1 MNDIV
6 HRQCRM
12 ETNMKKINIIF
23 ITIVMSFLTAIGCQ
37 IIFSKDITFSADEN
51 RYLAKKPEVSIDRIL
66 SKDFQNN
73 MDNFMSDQIPFRNQ
87 FMVSA
92 TVLKK
97 MVGIR
102 NINDAYIGRQ
112 GYYFEKIT
120 DDDIDEKRFEKN
132 LKFIND
138 FLKRHSSLEF
148 KVMLVPGSGNIL
160 TEYLPKAAKVYDYNG
175 LITKAE
181 TVIGEENIIA
191 LEDSLKKEA
200 KTHSLSTDTGVYYKT
215 DHHWT
220 SVGAYIGYR
229 EFAKASDKKI
239 KAYDVKKLAEDFYG
253 TLYSKVMDLKKGGD
267 VIYGPKEED
276 SLRVCNGIKETKSI
290 YVMDKKNAKD
300 KYQIFFGGNF
310 GQVDIATKQK
320 NKNHLL
326 VIKDSFANS
335 FVPYILGDY
344 DTITMVDLRNFAGN
358 IEMIMKEK
366 KITEILVLYEM
377 SNFATDTNI
386 YKISL

>member
-1 MNDIV
+1 
-6 HRQCRM
+6 
-12 ETNMKKINIIF
+12 MKKINIIF

-37 IIFSKDITFSADEN
+37 VIYSKDITFSADES
-51 RYLAKKPEVSIDRIL
+51 RYLAKKPEISIDGIL
-66 SKDFQNN
+66 SKEFQNN
-73 MDNFMSDQIPFRNQ
+73 MDSFMSDQIPFRNQ

-92 TVLKK
+92 TLLKK
-97 MVGIR
+97 MVGIC

-120 DDDIDEKRFEKN
+120 DNDIDEKRFEKN
-132 LKFIND
+132 LKFINN
-138 FLKRHSSLEF
+138 FLKKYSSLES

-160 TEYLPKAAKVYDYNG
+160 TEYLPRAAEVYDYNR

-181 TVIGEENIIA
+181 AVVGENKIIA
-191 LEDSLKKEA
+191 LENALIKEA
-200 KTHSLSTDTGVYYKT
+200 ETHSLSKDTGVYYKT

-220 SVGAYIGYR
+220 SVGAYIGYC
-229 EFAKASDKKI
+229 EFAKALDKKI
-239 KAYDVKKLAEDFYG
+239 KTYDVKKLADGFYG

-267 VIYGPKEED
+267 VIYGPKEKD
-276 SLRVCNGIKETKSI
+276 SIRVCNGIKETNSI
-290 YVMDKKNAKD
+290 YVMDKKNEKD

-310 GQVDIATKQK
+310 GQVDITTKQK
-320 NKNHLL
+320 NGTHLL

-335 FVPYILGDY
+335 LVPYILGDY